1 MTEELEKVD
10 KNNDKEY
17 VLKKKRA
24 KAGDAIWLRVWYLR
38 KCLLPRVLNK
48 ECNLR
53 ENNFKNFAKIK
64 NTNNLREDIFETL
77 QKYK

>member
-24 KAGDAIWLRVWYLR
+24 EAGDTIWLRV
-38 KCLLPRVLNK
+38 
-48 ECNLR
+48 
-53 ENNFKNFAKIK
+53 
-64 NTNNLREDIFETL
+64 
-77 QKYK
+77 

>member
-10 KNNDKEY
+10 ENNDKEY

-24 KAGDAIWLRVWYLR
+24 KAGDTIRLRVWYLR

-48 ECNLR
+48 EGNLR
-53 ENNFKNFAKIK
+53 G
-64 NTNNLREDIFETL
+64 DIFVMYT
-77 QKYK
+77 